1 MSLAIPL
8 HRRNLAVNLQAGRGT
23 IMDELVTICWLIFLP
38 MEFAMGQPL
47 RMPVFAGVMLLVI
60 LHWRQVVP
68 LLKRGWPFFLLPA
81 FCLISTLW
89 SGAPLQSLRY
99 GILIALMLIIC
110 AWTAARLTH
119 RQIVVAVLISGA
131 ILGLMSIA
139 NPDIGYS
146 PGIQGGMAM
155 SGVFPQKNVLGMR
168 MLVLIMASLTIL
180 VAKGYALRWKLLGAA
195 VLLPAFYLLVGSKS
209 ATSLLLLGAT
219 GGLILFL
226 SMVWR
231 PAVKVRGL
239 RGAIV
244 AAAVIATSLGGLVL
258 ANVYQVDPVEE
269 VLDRLGKNKTLT
281 GRTDIWLVAETVID
295 EHPFLGV
302 GAGAFWRRE
311 ENAATKIT
319 AMFQV
324 KDYTFFFHNAYYE
337 VRVHLGVLGV
347 GLFVLTCF
355 LAYRQLI
362 GHWLARQRTTDPFF
376 LAIAA
381 ILLVRMVTESEMFMV
396 FLMNPMLF
404 WTGVFL
410 ALHDQLEDEPRALA
424 PMPDRA
430 ED

>member
-1 MSLAIPL
+1 MSLPHPL
-8 HRRNLAVNLQAGRGT
+8 PARTFGVNLQAGRGS
-23 IMDELVTICWLIFLP
+23 IIDELVTICWLIFLP

-47 RMPVFAGVMLLVI
+47 RMPVFALTMLMVI
-60 LHWRQVVP
+60 LHWRQIVP
-68 LLKRGWPFFLLPA
+68 LLKRGWPFFLLSG
-81 FCLISTLW
+81 FCLISTFW

-99 GILIALMLIIC
+99 GILIALMLLIC

-119 RQIVVAVLISGA
+119 RQIVVAVLISGT
-131 ILGLMSIA
+131 ILCLMSVA
-139 NPDIGYS
+139 APDIGYS

-168 MLVLIMASLTIL
+168 MLVLIIASLTIIL
-180 VAKGYALRWKLLGAA
+180 AKGYGFAWKVLGGA
-195 VLLPAFYLLVGSKS
+195 VLVPAFYLLLGSKS
-209 ATSLLLLGAT
+209 ATALLLLGAT
-219 GGLILFL
+219 GGLIFFI

-239 RGAIV
+239 RGALL
-244 AAAVIATSLGGLVL
+244 AGAVIATSLGGLVI
-258 ANVYQVDPVEE
+258 ANVYQVDPVEK
-269 VLDRLGKNKTLT
+269 VLNRLGKNKTLT

-295 EHPFLGV
+295 DHPILGV

-337 VRVHLGVLGV
+337 VRVHLGVFGV

-362 GHWLARQRTTDPFF
+362 GHWLARQGTTDPFF
-376 LAIAA
+376 LMIAA
-381 ILLVRMVTESEMFMV
+381 ILLVRLVTESEMFMV

-430 ED
+430 